1 MNKEIAKL
9 WVAALR
15 SGKYKQ
21 GRGYLHSIKDDNET
35 FCCLGVLCDLYQQD
49 RRKKKKKGLFVNKT
63 KPTRIEYGHMGG
75 VLPLE
80 VQDWASIDSSVG
92 HAGAQSLARLNDHL
106 GYDFKRIA
114 KFIEANVEVL

>member
-1 MNKEIAKL
+1 MKKEIAKL
-9 WVAALR
+9 WTAALR

-21 GRGYLHSIKDDNET
+21 GQLALHSIQNNNET

-63 KPTRIEYGHMGG
+63 EPSCIEYNHVGR
-75 VLPLE
+75 VLPL
-80 VQDWASIDSSVG
+80 VVSDWAGMNSYSGVVG
-92 HAGAQSLARLNDHL
+92 NQSLTCLNDHM

-114 KFIEANVEVL
+114 KFIKDNVEVL